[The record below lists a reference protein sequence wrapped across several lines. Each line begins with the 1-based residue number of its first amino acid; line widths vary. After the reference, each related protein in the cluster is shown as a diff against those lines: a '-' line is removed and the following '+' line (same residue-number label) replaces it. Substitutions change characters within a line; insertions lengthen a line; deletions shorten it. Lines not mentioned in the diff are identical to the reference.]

1 MSVFEHPDFEHEE
14 VAFVADERAG
24 LRAIVAVH
32 HSGAIGAS
40 GGGCRIWPYR
50 CEADALTDVLRL
62 SRAMSFKLA
71 LLDIPAGGAK
81 CVVIADPRED
91 KSPALLEALG
101 RAVDRMAGRFVLAA
115 DVGTTP
121 ADLDVVARR
130 TRYVMRGPSSADP
143 TARGVL
149 ACIRESVRHA
159 LGRSEL
165 EGTSVAVQ
173 GVGEVGSR
181 LAALLRREGA
191 RVVVADVDRGRA
203 ERVAREIGARTEP
216 PATIHASEVDVFAPC
231 ARRRPRRAH
240 HRRAPLLRGGGER
253 QQPARDRRVRRRARR
268 AGVLFAPDFVV
279 NAGGVLGTAC
289 SCGGA
294 DEPRVEDRLVALLRS
309 VLEQAERTGATP
321 HAAAVA
327 AAARAPE
334 PLRLTEPRPSVV

>member
-14 VAFVADERAG
+14 VAFVADEGAG

-50 CEADALTDVLRL
+50 CEADAVTDVLRL

-81 CVVIADPRED
+81 CVVMADPRED

-159 LGRSEL
+159 LGRTEL
-165 EGTSVAVQ
+165 RGTSVAVQ
-173 GVGEVGSR
+173 GVGEVGAR
-181 LAALLRREGA
+181 LAALLCREGA

-203 ERVAREIGARTEP
+203 ERVARELGARIEP
-216 PATIHASEVDVFAPC
+216 AATIHASEVDVFAPC
-231 ARRRPRRAH
+231 ALGGVLDERTIGE
-240 HRRAPLLRGGGER
+240 LRCSVVAGSANN
-253 QQPARDRRVRRRARR
+253 QLATDACADALAAR
-268 AGVLFAPDFVV
+268 GVLFAPDFVV

-289 SCGGA
+289 SCGGV

-327 AAARAPE
+327 AARAR
-334 PLRLTEPRPSVV
+334 LSRCG